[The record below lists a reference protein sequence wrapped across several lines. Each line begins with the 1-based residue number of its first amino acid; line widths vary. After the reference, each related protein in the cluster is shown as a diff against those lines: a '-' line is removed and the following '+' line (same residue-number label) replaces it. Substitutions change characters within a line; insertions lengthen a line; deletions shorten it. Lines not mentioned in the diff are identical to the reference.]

1 MKKFLYI
8 PLFYYFFFSTKM
20 VSFWSEDVWIF
31 DGSWLTKE
39 KLRTWDVHVDN
50 IPGIIRAVI
59 DYLMWIAWT
68 ISVIFIIIWA
78 YQMLFW
84 SLEWSNNKWKDTI
97 IMALTWFAIAALSW
111 FIVKLVFDNF
121 S

>member
-1 MKKFLYI
+1 MKKNLYI
-8 PLFYYFFFSTKM
+8 LLFYYFFFSSKL
-20 VSFWSEDVWIF
+20 VSFWAEDVWIF
-31 DGSWLTKE
+31 DWSWLTKK
-39 KLRTWDVHVDN
+39 KLREWDIHIWD
-50 IPGIIRAVI
+50 IPNVISSSI

-84 SLEWSNNKWKDTI
+84 ALDWQNGKWKDTI
-97 IMALTWFAIAALSW
+97 SMALIWFAISALSW
-111 FIVKLVFDNF
+111 FIVKLIFDNF